1 MKKNIILSIALTILS
16 SAAFAKNVNVTGSVQ
31 DSESHEA
38 ESFAVVQFLD
48 SDNQVVA
55 YTMTDEN
62 GMFSQSLPDGCDYT
76 LYFSNLGRKDVRMPF
91 SLGDESDYDFGTIAV
106 EYDAEA
112 LNAATITAQ
121 ENLVDMGVDKMTYKV
136 SEDVDS
142 QTSTVLDMLRKV
154 PMVTVDGQDK
164 ITVNGSSNFQVLVDG
179 KPNQMLSSNPSEI
192 FKVMPASSVKN
203 IEVITNP
210 GVKYDAEGVGGVLN
224 ITTNSEVTGGANIA
238 DGQYG
243 TVRVQGG
250 SRGFG
255 GSVFYSAQKG
265 KLSASVNASANMNY
279 SPGAVTDEERIQD
292 VEDGENITRNHSES
306 EMKTPM
312 AMVDLSLGYEIDDQ
326 NSISVTAGYMHF
338 GNSSEGINTMDMV
351 LADGTELGYEGN
363 SQMKNDR
370 NSISAS
376 ADYVHTWED
385 EPARS
390 LVVSY
395 QFSAAPTVNNNSNSY
410 GGAEVPG
417 FDLTD
422 RKTVG
427 GNNSVNHIG
436 QVDFSTPLGLS
447 STINTGLK
455 LQYRSN
461 SSQQTNYLWDG
472 NGFVET
478 ALGSVD
484 YHFRNTI
491 GAAYLEY
498 DGHFGSFGVKS
509 GLRYEYTWQ
518 NVEYLE
524 GNGEDFRLNYGNLV
538 PSASL
543 QWNINKSQNIGLSY
557 NMRISRPGITYLNPY
572 VDITNPFSISYGNTD
587 LKTEL
592 THNVSLVYNIY
603 TPKFMMNNTLRYS
616 LADNGIAQYSF
627 YDADNV
633 LNTTYGN
640 IVRNQSIGLSSFMMI
655 TPGSKTR
662 IIINGGVSYSDMSSE
677 LLSQANSGWSYNV
690 MLGLQQT
697 LPWDL
702 RLSANLIT
710 TGSSVSLQGRSN
722 GISLATAGL
731 TKSFL
736 DDKLS
741 VSINGTCGLTNFNNL
756 VIKNSV
762 VGDGFKSESLAKIP
776 MSQIS
781 VSLSYS
787 FGKQTMSMKRKPS
800 RRASEDSELNTQ
812 SFSESMGS
820 IMNNY

>member
-1 MKKNIILSIALTILS
+1 MKKNIILSIAMAVLS
-16 SAAFAKNVNVTGSVQ
+16 TAAFAKNVNVIGSVQ

-48 SDNQVVA
+48 SDDQVVA

-62 GMFSQSLPDGCDYT
+62 GMFCQSLPEGCEYT
-76 LYFSNLGRKDVRMPF
+76 LYFSNIGRKDVRMPF
-91 SLGDESDYDFGTIAV
+91 SLTDDIDYDFGTIAV
-106 EYDAEA
+106 EYDAES
-112 LNAATITAQ
+112 LNAATVTAQ
-121 ENLVDMGVDKMTYKV
+121 ENLVKMEVDKMSYKV
-136 SEDVDS
+136 ADDVDS

-192 FKVMPASSVKN
+192 FKVMPASSVKS

-210 GVKYDAEGVGGVLN
+210 GVKYDAEGAGGVLN
-224 ITTNSEVTGGANIA
+224 ITTNSDVTGGASIA

-243 TVRVQGG
+243 TVRINGG
-250 SRGFG
+250 NRGVG

-265 KLSASVNASANMNY
+265 KLSTSINASANMNY
-279 SPGAVTDEERIQD
+279 SPGTTMDDERIQE
-292 VEDGENITRNHSES
+292 VEGGENITRNHTES
-306 EMKTPM
+306 TGKSPM
-312 AMVDLSLGYEIDDQ
+312 AMVDLSLGYDIDDN

-338 GNSSEGINTMDMV
+338 GNNSEGTSTMEMI
-351 LADGTELGYEGN
+351 LADCTEMGYDGSSTMQN
-363 SQMKNDR
+363 SR
-370 NSISAS
+370 NSITAS

-395 QFSAAPTVNNNSNSY
+395 QFSAAPTVNNSTNSY
-410 GGAEVPG
+410 GGADIPG
-417 FDLTD
+417 YDLTD
-422 RKTVG
+422 RQTLG

-447 STINTGLK
+447 STLNTGVK

-461 SSQQTNYLWDG
+461 SSQQTNYVLENG
-472 NGFVET
+472 GFVET

-498 DGHFGSFGVKS
+498 EGRFGSFGVKS

-518 NVEYLE
+518 NVDYVS
-524 GNGEDFRLNYGNLV
+524 GNGSDFDVNYGNLV
-538 PSASL
+538 PTASL
-543 QWNINKSQNIGLSY
+543 QWNINNKQNIGLSY

-592 THNVSLVYNIY
+592 TNNINLVYNIY
-603 TPKFMMNNTLRYS
+603 TSKFMMNNTLRYS
-616 LADNGIAQYSF
+616 IADNGIAQYSF
-627 YDADNV
+627 FDDDNV
-633 LNTTYGN
+633 MNTTYGN
-640 IVRNQSIGLSSFMMI
+640 IVKNQSIGLSTFMMI

-662 IIINGGVSYSDMSSE
+662 IIVNGGVSYSDMKSE
-677 LLSQANSGWSYNV
+677 ILAQSNSGWSYNM

-702 RLSANLIT
+702 RLSANIIT

-722 GISLATAGL
+722 GISLATAGI

-741 VSINGTCGLTNFNNL
+741 LSINGTCGLTNFNNL

-762 VGDGFKSESLAKIP
+762 VGDGFRSESLVKVP
-776 MSQIS
+776 MSQVQ

-787 FGKQTMSMKRKPS
+787 FGKQNMSTKRRAS
-800 RRASEDSELNTQ
+800 RRASDDNELNTQ
-812 SFSESMGS
+812 SLSESMGS
-820 IMNNY
+820 IMNNF